1 MRQDPVNAKAQ
12 MTDPD
17 ARPPETE
24 PPFNPLPTAVIVL
37 AAVILGIE
45 VLFTL
50 GLRGLIGGP
59 DAIGWRLTAVRD
71 WAFADVVFEWMRAG
85 NRYPPEHLA
94 RFVTYTLIHTSFTH
108 AVFVIVVVLALGKLV
123 SEVFGGFQ
131 MLVVF
136 FASATLG
143 ALAYGLIL
151 NEEAP
156 LVGGY
161 PGVYGLIGA
170 YTYLLL
176 VELTAV
182 GGNKARAFTLI
193 GVFLGLQLIFA
204 VFFDGPRDWVADLA
218 GFCAGFLLSFV
229 VSPGGW
235 RRLLARLR
243 DR

>member
-1 MRQDPVNAKAQ
+1 MSDPYE
-12 MTDPD
+12 
-17 ARPPETE
+17 RPPEVE
-24 PPFNPLPTAVIVL
+24 APFNPLPKSVIVL

-50 GLRGLIGGP
+50 GTRGLIGGP
-59 DAIGWRLTAVRD
+59 EAISWRLSAVRD
-71 WAFADVVFEWMRAG
+71 WAFVDVVFEWMLEG
-85 NRYPPEHLA
+85 SRYPPEHLA

-108 AVFVIVVVLALGKLV
+108 AIFVIVFVLALGKLV
-123 SEVFGGFQ
+123 SEIFGGFQ
-131 MLVVF
+131 MLFVF
-136 FASATLG
+136 FASAAFG

-156 LVGGY
+156 LIGGY

-176 VELTAV
+176 MELTAI
-182 GGNKARAFTLI
+182 GANRARAFTLI
-193 GVFLGLQLIFA
+193 GIFLGLQLIFA

-218 GFCAGFLLSFV
+218 GFVAGFALSFV

-235 RRLLARLR
+235 TRLLARMR
-243 DR
+243 QR